1 MKSVMFILIIPCG
14 KRAHKESDYLN
25 SSRIID
31 KIVNSTY
38 FYKLYQ
44 SFSGSLPRRV
54 VVQPT
59 HQNKQTNKL
68 SFYKMGIVLQK
79 QIKLQFSAH
88 QTTKFNLSLPLAE
101 RLFLL
106 YLISNLLYLSLMLLG
121 SRKIF
126 TYLIGIVQIFLM

>member
-1 MKSVMFILIIPCG
+1 MKSVMFILIILCG

-79 QIKLQFSAH
+79 QIKLQFSTH

-121 SRKIF
+121 SREIF